1 MSLNKYISAVN
12 AFNDVQSFVIEL
24 PPSPPTLDEQDEQVL
39 EKRYEEY
46 FNETY
51 GVRLTCHTDDVQTM
65 TDMLILHEDDRKKGL
80 YDGERATDILT
91 FVVHLNQITNGVK

>member
-24 PPSPPTLDEQDEQVL
+24 PPSPPTLDEDTLEHDEQVL
-39 EKRYEEY
+39 EKRYEDY

-65 TDMLILHEDDRKKGL
+65 TDMLILL
-80 YDGERATDILT
+80 LILLLI
-91 FVVHLNQITNGVK
+91 FVFIIVPDP